1 MFLPSARFA
10 PSLLLLELFE
20 LSVDSLLRFNDAR
33 RGRRHI
39 KGAVLHD
46 EVDIVADRLI
56 RCRGVGGSY
65 SKTESKLLS

>member
-1 MFLPSARFA
+1 M
-10 PSLLLLELFE
+10 
-20 LSVDSLLRFNDAR
+20 SVDSLLRFNDAR

-39 KGAVLHD
+39 KGVVLHD